1 MTSIDKSEASI
12 TDLCMSSGVIYQLVT
27 VGSWHAA
34 HTAVTAAHIL
44 DTAAYSSSRSNE
56 TKYVRLRTDRP
67 EKDLR
72 EKDNYFYLFNVRQNL
87 STHFTRS
94 NYGYLNSIIIIIM
107 VTATINAND

>member
-44 DTAAYSSSRSNE
+44 DVVAYSSLRSNE
-56 TKYVRLRTDRP
+56 TKYVRLRPDRP
-67 EKDLR
+67 EKLR
-72 EKDNYFYLFNVRQNL
+72 NL
-87 STHFTRS
+87 RKT
-94 NYGYLNSIIIIIM
+94 
-107 VTATINAND
+107 